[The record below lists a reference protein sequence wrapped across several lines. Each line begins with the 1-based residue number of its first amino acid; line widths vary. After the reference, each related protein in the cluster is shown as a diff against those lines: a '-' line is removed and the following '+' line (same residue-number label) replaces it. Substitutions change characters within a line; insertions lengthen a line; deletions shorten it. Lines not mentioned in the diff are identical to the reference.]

1 MSNEKSNNACNDEDV
16 LKVCL
21 SETSKTASEIHD
33 LFLKG
38 KEKLRIYDEIKKTRP
53 LTKKEQ
59 ILEGQIKYG
68 MYLSIEKYAKK
79 IVGVYTTKY
88 MLDSDA
94 ETEMMNNISD
104 KFIKLL
110 GNYDP
115 NIISPTSYFK
125 YHFVDTARSYITEN
139 VLNVTLNDY
148 SHLKALEKAIKEC
161 EEQGIKC
168 DIQNEENEMLHK
180 LISETLSPDE
190 IEFFFTYL
198 NIGEA
203 KVKDY
208 KELMAI
214 YNMLEHEVKS
224 KISNIQAKLML
235 ELNSNRE
242 KSKIQLSLH
251 DNDTLKQITGMSYRV
266 IDKTKRIFNSKVSI
280 KLNNFNSNKDTSSKT
295 SKNNDFEPT
304 RF

>member
-38 KEKLRIYDEIKKTRP
+38 KEKLRIYDEIKKIRP

-168 DIQNEENEMLHK
+168 D
-180 LISETLSPDE
+180 
-190 IEFFFTYL
+190 
-198 NIGEA
+198 
-203 KVKDY
+203 
-208 KELMAI
+208 
-214 YNMLEHEVKS
+214 
-224 KISNIQAKLML
+224 
-235 ELNSNRE
+235 
-242 KSKIQLSLH
+242 
-251 DNDTLKQITGMSYRV
+251 NDTLKQITGMSYRV

-280 KLNNFNSNKDTSSKT
+280 KLNNFNNSKDTSSKT